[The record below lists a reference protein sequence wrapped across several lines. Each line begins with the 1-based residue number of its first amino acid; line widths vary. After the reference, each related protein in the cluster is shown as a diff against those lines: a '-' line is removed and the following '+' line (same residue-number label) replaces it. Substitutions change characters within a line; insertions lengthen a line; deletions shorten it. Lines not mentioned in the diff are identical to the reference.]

1 MLSYWRNARSMSHM
15 GWVLYAS
22 LRATSISILNMS
34 WCRDWRK
41 LFTVHLE
48 SMWLILRYLIHL
60 FVSILSS
67 RAVIVAGKEHSLII
81 ETIFIFSSLWLL
93 PAVRF
98 LMIVF
103 RLLLLLLIE
112 LLLKDC
118 VRRDYIE
125 IARKQTLLFLQML
138 LNDGATG
145 GPLIVQIIFI

>member
-1 MLSYWRNARSMSHM
+1 
-15 GWVLYAS
+15 
-22 LRATSISILNMS
+22 
-34 WCRDWRK
+34 
-41 LFTVHLE
+41 
-48 SMWLILRYLIHL
+48 
-60 FVSILSS
+60 
-67 RAVIVAGKEHSLII
+67 
-81 ETIFIFSSLWLL
+81 
-93 PAVRF
+93 
-98 LMIVF
+98 MIVF